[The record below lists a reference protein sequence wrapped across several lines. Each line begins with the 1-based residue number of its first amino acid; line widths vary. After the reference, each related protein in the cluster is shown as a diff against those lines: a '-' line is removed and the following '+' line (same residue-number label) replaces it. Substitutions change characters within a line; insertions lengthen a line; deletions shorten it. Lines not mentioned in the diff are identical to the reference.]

1 MKNIPKLHHWPLET
15 VLIEKYR
22 FKIKEARAFASFLM
36 PMLRPE
42 PEKRSKAY
50 DSLKHP
56 WLNMPEGVEK
66 MSEDEFKLY

>member
-1 MKNIPKLHHWPLET
+1 
-15 VLIEKYR
+15 
-22 FKIKEARAFASFLM
+22 M